1 MSLKGKVVKKKG
13 GETSWRMLK
22 WTLRFYRCSE
32 LVVIRAGREMI
43 SNTCTARLREIDV
56 DVHLVIRI
64 CKSDQG
70 KREYILGEVR

>member
-1 MSLKGKVVKKKG
+1 MNGMVVKKKG
-13 GETSWRMLK
+13 DETSWRILK
-22 WTLRFYRCSE
+22 WSLHFYRCSK
-32 LVVIRAGREMI
+32 LVAIRAGREMI